1 MYSDDELDLAN
12 NGYFNEQSFLHYLK
26 YLLYFKKP
34 KYIKFLTYFSFNTDI
49 LDV

>member
-1 MYSDDELDLAN
+1 MYWVDELDLSN
-12 NGYFNEQSFLHYLK
+12 NGYFNEQSFLNYLK

-34 KYIKFLTYFSFNTDI
+34 KYMKFITYISWYSDI